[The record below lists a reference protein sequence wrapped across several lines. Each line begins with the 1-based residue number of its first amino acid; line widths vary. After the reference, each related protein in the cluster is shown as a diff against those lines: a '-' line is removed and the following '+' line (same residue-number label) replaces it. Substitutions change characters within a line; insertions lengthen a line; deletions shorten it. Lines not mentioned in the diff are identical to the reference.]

1 MHAKF
6 RGLKQHFAII
16 FLHAIILKRGKKFF
30 SESDGRFSTSGFFH
44 ESVSPGSM
52 SIPGEKF
59 TAGDNDAGDRVSGSG
74 RSEKLL
80 FWLEVVLPALG
91 AQSVCLGC
99 LWTRLFIK

>member
-1 MHAKF
+1 
-6 RGLKQHFAII
+6 
-16 FLHAIILKRGKKFF
+16 
-30 SESDGRFSTSGFFH
+30 
-44 ESVSPGSM
+44 M

-91 AQSVCLGC
+91 ASNLRVWGVYGRVFSSNKKLSKISSIC
-99 LWTRLFIK
+99 